1 MVIDYS
7 QTINR
12 YTELDAYPI
21 PRIDDMVSKISKYSV
36 FTTLDLRSAYHQ
48 IFLPD
53 QDKPLLH
60 LKQLPNYMNLIVYYS
75 DLLMM

>member
-36 FTTLDLRSAYHQ
+36 FTTLDLRSA
-48 IFLPD
+48 
-53 QDKPLLH
+53 
-60 LKQLPNYMNLIVYYS
+60 
-75 DLLMM
+75 